1 MLIGIGVDII
11 ETERVKEAIAKE
23 GFLARV
29 YTENEIELFKKRK
42 MNPQTA
48 AGNFAAK
55 EAVMKAFGLGLDKLP
70 FKDIEVLR
78 LESGAPYVNL
88 YGAAKEAYLG
98 MNAKALKVSIS
109 NLKDMAL
116 AQAVLEG

>member
-11 ETERVKEAIAKE
+11 ETDRVREAIGKE
-23 GFLARV
+23 GFLQRV
-29 YTENEIELFKKRK
+29 YTENEIKLLRKRQ

-55 EAVMKAFGLGLDKLP
+55 EAVMKAFGVGMDKLP
-70 FKDIEVLR
+70 FKEIEVLR
-78 LESGAPYVNL
+78 EESGAPYVNL
-88 YGAAKEAYLG
+88 YGSAKEAYERL
-98 MNAKALKVSIS
+98 NAKALRVSIS
-109 NLKDMAL
+109 NLKEMAL